1 MVPEINLLPKID
13 RLSTG
18 KRWLSIILAL
28 SFALILIILVF
39 QYFSLGK
46 EVKGLKTE
54 EELLQAENTELAILL
69 ATLDQ
74 PVQVDLATSVK
85 FIDSISYP
93 VSPLLEEIN
102 SYVGP
107 NTYLRDYVFSE
118 NTIEFTIDFETM
130 TDVVTYVG
138 DLAESPYIED
148 VKVEQISAFNPAAT
162 PLGEDEVE
170 KTDVFEEVE
179 RYANT
184 FTVVIDADYLRL
196 GGEVQ

>member
-13 RLSTG
+13 RLATG
-18 KRWLSIILAL
+18 KRWLSIVLAI
-28 SFALILIILVF
+28 SFALILILLIF
-39 QYFSLGK
+39 QYFSLAK

-54 EELLQAENTELAILL
+54 EELLLAEKTELEILF
-69 ATLDQ
+69 TTIDQ
-74 PVQVDLATSVK
+74 PVAVDLATSVQ
-85 FIDSISYP
+85 FIESISYP

-118 NTIEFTIDFETM
+118 NTIQFTIDFETM
-130 TDVVTYVG
+130 TDVVTYVS

-148 VKVEQISAFNPAAT
+148 VKVEQISAFNPAEI
-162 PLGEDEVE
+162 LLDEDEVE

-179 RYANT
+179 RYSNS
-184 FTVVIDADYLRL
+184 FTVVIDSDYLRL